1 MTRKLIAVFLSL
13 VFAFGNFSLITFAGD
28 EQQNDI
34 NPTPCVA
41 DVRTVNGIP
50 RLVVNGEITSGNLF
64 FINGDIPSSNSIY
77 SSEINYAS
85 ENNVHLFSTNYN
97 INYSA
102 DISLPAAYR
111 YGDLKKMI
119 TPITDTDPYGKI
131 LLRVSLIASAEQI
144 GDDAVEDGAQ
154 TGWVSM
160 ASDKW
165 ADETTARL
173 NDLIKYIESE
183 PELNSSV
190 YGFHLDCG
198 EWFPRNF
205 NQNVDTSECNSKK
218 FRSWLNEQYK
228 TDEALQTAWRDGSV
242 TLASAKVPADM
253 PINAEPSRTLLL
265 DDTDRKFVD
274 YNLYFSDLTADR
286 INTFAKAI
294 KEACGNRKI
303 VVSFYGYY
311 FEQFHAATGHW
322 DFQTLL
328 NSPYLDGFASPVTYI
343 DRNSGS
349 QPITATSGYMTAA
362 DSVIRAGKLWISESD
377 ERTFINR
384 TESSPDILSYPPL
397 RSIDEINK
405 IHKREMGIA
414 AVHGTTMYPMD
425 LLGYGWYDDEKIWT
439 NYGRLNAAYSAYLN
453 GQKEQNSFDVAI
465 VVDEESS
472 SVVGSTYN
480 LSSDSL
486 AQTMLAVYRSGVSF
500 GLFEMDN
507 VMNGRADDCKVYIF
521 TNPYALKDSEVARLS
536 EALHKDNKTAVY
548 MYGFGNLSAD
558 NIRDLTGMEVSV
570 SKSTESHSLKLVKNT
585 PFSKLGS
592 TLSGCTGNCR
602 VVCNNYSTL
611 FGTYD
616 DGAAG
621 FAAYNGQNY
630 TTVFYGSNRIS
641 SEMIRELARMSGVNV
656 FSETKDV
663 LTANQNMVVLS
674 VQTGGTKTV
683 SFAEK
688 VDVYD
693 YFNDK
698 WYENTDSVSVKRLTK
713 GDVVWLF
720 YGDKNEIDSWDLPEW
735 EEVKLS
741 KIEMIWQKISTWICS
756 LMARIRS
763 LFI

>member
-41 DVRTVNGIP
+41 DIRTVNGIP

-64 FINGDIPSSNSIY
+64 FINGDVPSSNSIY
-77 SSEINYAS
+77 NSEINYAS

-173 NDLIKYIESE
+173 NDLVKYIESE

-265 DDTDRKFVD
+265 DDTDRKYIY
-274 YNLYFSDLTADR
+274 YNLYFSDLTAGR

-311 FEQFHAATGHW
+311 FEQFHATTGHW

-343 DRNSGS
+343 DRNSGW
-349 QPITATSGYMTAA
+349 QPVTATSGYMTAA
-362 DSVIRAGKLWISESD
+362 DSVIRAGKLWITESD

-500 GLFEMDN
+500 GLFEMDD
-507 VMNGRADDCKVYIF
+507 VMNGCADDCKVYIF
-521 TNPYALKDSEVARLS
+521 TNPYALKDSEVNRLS
-536 EALHKDNKTAVY
+536 EALHKDNKIAVY

-558 NIRDLTGMEVSV
+558 SIRDLTGMEVSV

-585 PFSKLGS
+585 PFSKLSS

-663 LTANQNMVVLS
+663 LTANQNIVVLS

-688 VDVYD
+688 VDVY
-693 YFNDK
+693 
-698 WYENTDSVSVKRLTK
+698 S
-713 GDVVWLF
+713 
-720 YGDKNEIDSWDLPEW
+720 
-735 EEVKLS
+735 
-741 KIEMIWQKISTWICS
+741 
-756 LMARIRS
+756 
-763 LFI
+763 